1 MMKNLKLSGKL
12 LLGFGIV
19 LIMLLVSSVVSIVNM
34 MLMASQINQ
43 YADKTLPNVSS
54 VWEVR
59 RDMLSIERYLLSGLM
74 DIKSHLTGDGLDK
87 ADAECESMLATLDA
101 FRSNTRVD
109 AAILDKLDAKLAE
122 TMQLKDEMRELV
134 KKNDVQAAYEKY
146 RAEYSPAFDEAA
158 DIIISI
164 SDDQQTRAIEQRNIA
179 QRAMFTG
186 MVLLLVVFV
195 LAVFVTLMSLR
206 AVRKAILKPVDEIGT
221 AAKALSEGDLRAT
234 ITYTSRDE
242 FGELA
247 SSMQSLVERVVD
259 IIRDIDYSLREI
271 GNGNFQIDAASGDL
285 YIGDFSSISESLH
298 HITSRLSATLQ
309 QINKA
314 SNQVALGA
322 DQVSNGAQALSQ
334 GATEQASSVEEL
346 SASVSEIAS
355 QVKQNAQSARQA
367 NERAELAGTELMN
380 SNEQMK
386 HMVGAMDQISMKSSE
401 ISKIIKVIE
410 DIAFQTNI
418 LALNAAV
425 EAARAGAAGKGFAV
439 VADEVRNLASK
450 SAQAAQSTT
459 ALIEETLAAVKNGSS
474 IATKTARSLDESADA
489 TQAAVTLIDGITRA
503 SDEQAQAIEQIN
515 VGVDQI
521 ASVVQNNS
529 ATAEESA
536 AASEELSGQA
546 QMLKELIGKFRLHDG
561 DAAEPYTYQND
572 AADEDDTSYAS
583 DADMDIDM
591 DKY

>member
-1 MMKNLKLSGKL
+1 MMKNLKLSAKL
-12 LLGFGIV
+12 LVGFGVV
-19 LIMLLVSSVVSIVNM
+19 LLMLLVSSAISIVNM
-34 MLMASQINQ
+34 VVMSAQIDQ
-43 YADKTLPNVSS
+43 YANKTLPNISS
-54 VWEVR
+54 VWEIR
-59 RDMLSIERYLLSGLM
+59 RDMLSIERYMLSGLM
-74 DIKSHLTGDGLDK
+74 DIKSHLTGDGLEK
-87 ADAECESMLATLDA
+87 ADAECQNMLAVVEQ

-109 AAILDKLDAKLAE
+109 AAILDEMTAKLAR
-122 TMQLKDEMRELV
+122 TTQLREEINQLV
-134 KKNDVQAAYEKY
+134 KENDVQAAYEKF
-146 RAEYSPAFDEAA
+146 RAEYAPAFEDVSTLIMGITE
-158 DIIISI
+158 
-164 SDDQQTRAIEQRNIA
+164 DQHARAEVQKA
-179 QRAMFTG
+179 TAHRALFLG
-186 MVLLLVVFV
+186 MVLLLASFII
-195 LAVFVTLMSLR
+195 AVAITLLSMR
-206 AVRKAILKPVDEIGT
+206 AVRRAILKPVDEIGT
-221 AAKALSEGDLRAT
+221 AAKALAAGDLSAT

-242 FGELA
+242 FGALA
-247 SSMQSLVERVVD
+247 VSMQSLVTRVVD
-259 IIRDIDYSLREI
+259 IIRDIDANLREI
-271 GNGNFQIDAASGDL
+271 GNGNFKIDFTSNNL
-285 YIGDFSSISESLH
+285 YIGDFSSISASLH
-298 HITSRLSATLQ
+298 HITERLSTTLQ
-309 QINKA
+309 QIDKA

-334 GATEQASSVEEL
+334 GATEQASSVQEL
-346 SASVSEIAS
+346 SASVTEIAS
-355 QVKQNAQSARQA
+355 QVKQNAQSARKA

-386 HMVGAMDQISMKSSE
+386 HMVGAMDQISTKSSE

-459 ALIEETLAAVKNGSS
+459 TLIEETLAAVQNGSS
-474 IATKTARSLDESADA
+474 IAAKTARSLDESAEA
-489 TQAAVTLIDGITRA
+489 TQSAVVLIDEITRA

-521 ASVVQNNS
+521 ASVVQTNS

-546 QMLKELIGKFRLHDG
+546 QMLKELIGKFRLHDT
-561 DAAEPYTYQND
+561 DTAVSYPNAT
-572 AADEDDTSYAS
+572 DEAYDSTPTEYN
-583 DADMDIDM
+583 MDM